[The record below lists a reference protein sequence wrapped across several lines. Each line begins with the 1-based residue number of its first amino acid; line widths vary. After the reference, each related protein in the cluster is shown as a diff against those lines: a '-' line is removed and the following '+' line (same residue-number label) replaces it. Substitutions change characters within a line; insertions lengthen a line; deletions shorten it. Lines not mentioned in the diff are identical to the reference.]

1 MLITACISLICNLVN
16 LWALG
21 HCCGQHGE
29 SVLDD
34 VNSVFKPHGGHSCS
48 HGHGHGAHDH
58 GHGAHDHGHKGH
70 SHAHDHEHGS
80 CSGHGHSHNKT
91 KNSHKNHSHNDDHS
105 S

>member
-1 MLITACISLICNLVN
+1 MLVTACISLICNLVN

-48 HGHGHGAHDH
+48 HGHGAHDH
-58 GHGAHDHGHKGH
+58 KHGT
-70 SHAHDHEHGS
+70 
-80 CSGHGHSHNKT
+80 CSGHDHSHNKT
-91 KNSHKNHSHNDDHS
+91 KKPHKDHSHNHDHNE
-105 S
+105 

>member
-1 MLITACISLICNLVN
+1 MLVTACISLICNLVN

-48 HGHGHGAHDH
+48 HGHGAHDH
-58 GHGAHDHGHKGH
+58 SHSHKGH
-70 SHAHDHEHGS
+70 SHIHDHKHGT
-80 CSGHGHSHNKT
+80 CSGHDHSHNKT
-91 KNSHKNHSHNDDHS
+91 KKPHKDHSHNHDHNE
-105 S
+105 

>member
-1 MLITACISLICNLVN
+1 MLITACISLVCNLVN

-48 HGHGHGAHDH
+48 HGHHHDH
-58 GHGAHDHGHKGH
+58 GHSDKSPLHKENSHGHDHKH
-70 SHAHDHEHGS
+70 SG
-80 CSGHGHSHNKT
+80 CSGHNHSNNKT
-91 KNSHKNHSHNDDHS
+91 KHTHEIAYDHNLKNED
-105 S
+105 